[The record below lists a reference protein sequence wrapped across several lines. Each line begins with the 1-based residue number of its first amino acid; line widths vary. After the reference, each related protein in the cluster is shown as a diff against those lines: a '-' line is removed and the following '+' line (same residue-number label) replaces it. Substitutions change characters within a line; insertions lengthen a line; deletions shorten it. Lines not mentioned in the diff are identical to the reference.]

1 MKAAWIQYRKR
12 PVVLLFTHTLLM
24 AVIKMDWQKNLLVAA
39 ILATLLMLVIRWHEY
54 QEKLPVQTQVA
65 TQTTTNTD
73 SIPAATAASSDIPV
87 AANSSAE
94 TPAAP
99 LAVNQLI
106 KVKTDSF
113 DLVINPLGGDIVQLA
128 LPRYFLKLNT
138 PDQPFVLLDNR
149 DNHTYLAQSGLIGTN
164 GTDTAQGRPVFTS
177 EKTAY
182 ALADGDNQLT
192 VDLLLQ
198 QGDVTITKRFTFT
211 RGEYLIKV
219 DYLIDNKSANP
230 WSAQLYGQIKRDSQN
245 FVKVSALE
253 MNPFLGAAITTQEEN
268 YKKMTFAKIAEGE
281 YKTSHKGGW
290 VAMVQ
295 HYFISAWIPDANSDN
310 SYSLRKLGSNDL
322 YLLGFTGKVTE
333 VAPGT
338 QASISASFYAGPKDT
353 ERLEQISPHLD
364 LTVDY
369 GWLWWVSK
377 PLFIVLKWIHGVV
390 GNWGLAII
398 GLTLFVKL
406 LFFKLSATSYKSMA
420 KMRKLAPKLA
430 EMKERYGD
438 DRQKFSQEMM
448 KMYKTEKVNPFGGCL
463 PLLIQMPV
471 FLALYYVLMESVELR
486 HSPFFGWIFDLSVK
500 DPYFVLPII
509 YGITMYFMQKLNPQP
524 ADPMQARIMQM
535 LPLIFTF
542 MFLWFPAGL
551 VLYWVTNNTLS
562 IIQQYIITKQ
572 IDAEPTAK

>member
-1 MKAAWIQYRKR
+1 
-12 PVVLLFTHTLLM
+12 M
-24 AVIKMDWQKNLLVAA
+24 AVIKMDWQKNLLIAA
-39 ILATLLMLVIRWHEY
+39 ILATLLMLVIRWNEY
-54 QEKLPVQTQVA
+54 QENLPTQTPVA
-65 TQTTTNTD
+65 TQATTNN
-73 SIPAATAASSDIPV
+73 SSLPAVSVANSDIPV
-87 AANSSAE
+87 AAN
-94 TPAAP
+94 TPAEAEKTT
-99 LAVNQLI
+99 LASTQLI
-106 KVKTDSF
+106 SVKTDSF

-128 LPRYFLKLNT
+128 LPRHFLKLDT

-164 GTDTAQGRPVFTS
+164 GTDTAQGRPLFSS
-177 EKTAY
+177 EKTEY
-182 ALADGDNQLT
+182 TLAEGEKQLV

-198 QGDVTITKRFTFT
+198 QGDVKITKRYTFT
-211 RGEYLIKV
+211 RGDYLINV
-219 DYLIDNKSANP
+219 EYLIDNKSTNI

-245 FVKVSALE
+245 FKKVSALE
-253 MNPFLGAAITTQEEN
+253 MNPFLGAAITTTDEN
-268 YKKMTFAKIAEGE
+268 YKKITFDDMAEKE
-281 YKTSHKGGW
+281 EKSVVQGGW

-295 HYFISAWIPDANSDN
+295 HYFISAWIPDAGSQNT
-310 SYSLRKLGSNDL
+310 YHLRKLGTNDL
-322 YLLGFTGKVTE
+322 YLMGFTGKVNE

-338 QASISASFYAGPKDT
+338 QGSISAGFYAGPKDT
-353 ERLEQISPHLD
+353 ERLEQISPYLD

-369 GWLWWVSK
+369 GWLWWVAK
-377 PLFIVLKWIHGVV
+377 PLFAVLKFIHNLV

-398 GLTLFVKL
+398 GLTLCVKL

-420 KMRKLAPKLA
+420 KMRKLAPKMA
-430 EMKERYGD
+430 ELKERLGD

-486 HSPFFGWIFDLSVK
+486 HSPFFGWILDLSVK

-524 ADPMQARIMQM
+524 TDPMQARIMQM
-535 LPLIFTF
+535 LPLVFTF

-572 IDAEPTAK
+572 IDAEPATK

>member
-1 MKAAWIQYRKR
+1 
-12 PVVLLFTHTLLM
+12 
-24 AVIKMDWQKNLLVAA
+24 MDWQKNLLIAA
-39 ILATLLMLVIRWHEY
+39 ILATLLMLVIRWNEY
-54 QEKLPVQTQVA
+54 QENLPTQTPVA
-65 TQTTTNTD
+65 TQATTNN
-73 SIPAATAASSDIPV
+73 SSLPAVSVANSDIPV
-87 AANSSAE
+87 AAN
-94 TPAAP
+94 TPAEAEKTT
-99 LAVNQLI
+99 LASTQLI
-106 KVKTDSF
+106 SVKTDSF

-128 LPRYFLKLNT
+128 LPRHFLKLDT

-164 GTDTAQGRPVFTS
+164 GTDTAQGRPLFSS
-177 EKTAY
+177 EKTEY
-182 ALADGDNQLT
+182 TLAEGEKQLV

-198 QGDVTITKRFTFT
+198 QGDVKITKRYTFT
-211 RGEYLIKV
+211 RGDYLINV
-219 DYLIDNKSANP
+219 EYLIDNKSTNI

-245 FVKVSALE
+245 FKKVSALE
-253 MNPFLGAAITTQEEN
+253 MNPFLGAAITTTDEN
-268 YKKMTFAKIAEGE
+268 YKKITFDDMAEKE
-281 YKTSHKGGW
+281 EKSVVQGGW

-295 HYFISAWIPDANSDN
+295 HYFISAWIPDAGSQNT
-310 SYSLRKLGSNDL
+310 YHLRKLGTNDL
-322 YLLGFTGKVTE
+322 YLMGFTGKVNE

-338 QASISASFYAGPKDT
+338 QGSISAGFYAGPKDT
-353 ERLEQISPHLD
+353 ERLEQISPYLD

-369 GWLWWVSK
+369 GWLWWVAK
-377 PLFIVLKWIHGVV
+377 PLFAVLKFIHNLV

-398 GLTLFVKL
+398 GLTLCVKL

-420 KMRKLAPKLA
+420 KMRKLAPKMA
-430 EMKERYGD
+430 ELKERLGD

-486 HSPFFGWIFDLSVK
+486 HSPFFGWILDLSVK

-524 ADPMQARIMQM
+524 TDPMQARIMQM
-535 LPLIFTF
+535 LPLVFTF

-572 IDAEPTAK
+572 IDAEPATK

>member
-1 MKAAWIQYRKR
+1 
-12 PVVLLFTHTLLM
+12 
-24 AVIKMDWQKNLLVAA
+24 MDWQKNLLIAA

-54 QEKLPVQTQVA
+54 QEQLPAQTPVA
-65 TQTTTNTD
+65 NQTTTNTG
-73 SIPAATAASSDIPV
+73 SIPAATAINSDIPV
-87 AANSSAE
+87 AANSLSEAE
-94 TPAAP
+94 KTTLAA
-99 LAVNQLI
+99 NQLI
-106 KVKTDSF
+106 QVKTDS
-113 DLVINPLGGDIVQLA
+113 LELTINPLGGDIVQLA
-128 LPRYFLKLNT
+128 LPRHFLKLDT

-164 GTDTAQGRPVFTS
+164 GTDTAQGRPLFTS
-177 EKTAY
+177 ETQTYSLK
-182 ALADGDNQLT
+182 DGENQLQ
-192 VDLLLQ
+192 VDLVLQ
-198 QGDVTITKRFTFT
+198 QGDVKITKRFTFT
-211 RGEYLIKV
+211 RGEYLINV
-219 DYLIDNKSANP
+219 EYLIDNKSANK

-253 MNPFLGAAITTQEEN
+253 MNPFLGAAITTTDEN

-281 YKTSHKGGW
+281 FKTSHQGGW

-295 HYFISAWIPDANSDN
+295 HYFISAWIPDPNSEN
-310 SYSLRKLGSNDL
+310 SYSLRKLVNNDL

-338 QASISASFYAGPKDT
+338 QGSISASFYAGPKDT

-377 PLFIVLKWIHGVV
+377 PLFWLMQQIHNLV

-398 GLTLFVKL
+398 GLTLCVKIV
-406 LFFKLSATSYKSMA
+406 FFKLSATSYKSMA
-420 KMRKLAPKLA
+420 KMRKLAPKMA
-430 EMKERYGD
+430 ELKERLGD

-486 HSPFFGWIFDLSVK
+486 HSPFFGWITDLSVK

-524 ADPMQARIMQM
+524 TDPMQARIMQM

-572 IDAEPTAK
+572 IDAEPAAK

>member
-1 MKAAWIQYRKR
+1 
-12 PVVLLFTHTLLM
+12 M
-24 AVIKMDWQKNLLVAA
+24 AVIKMDWQKNLLIAA
-39 ILATLLMLVIRWHEY
+39 ILATLLMLVIRWHEF
-54 QEKLPVQTQVA
+54 QENLPAQAPVAAQTSTSNGSV
-65 TQTTTNTD
+65 
-73 SIPAATAASSDIPV
+73 PAATSVANSDIPV
-87 AANSSAE
+87 AANSQSEAE
-94 TPAAP
+94 KTNQAAT
-99 LAVNQLI
+99 QLI
-106 KVKTDSF
+106 NVKTDSF
-113 DLVINPLGGDIVQLA
+113 DLTINPLGGDIVQLA
-128 LPRYFLKLNT
+128 LPRHYLKLDT

-149 DNHTYLAQSGLIGTN
+149 DNHTYLAQSGLIGAN
-164 GTDTAQGRPVFTS
+164 GTDTAQGRPLFSS

-182 ALADGDNQLT
+182 SLGEGENQLV
-192 VDLLLQ
+192 VDLHLQ
-198 QGDVTITKRFTFT
+198 QGEVKITKRFTFT
-211 RGEYLIKV
+211 RGDYLINV
-219 DYLIDNKSANP
+219 EYLIDNQSANT

-253 MNPFLGAAITTQEEN
+253 MNPYLGAAITTPEEN
-268 YKKMTFAKIAEGE
+268 YKKMTFEKIAEGE
-281 YKTSHKGGW
+281 FKTVEQGGW

-310 SYSLRKLGSNDL
+310 TYHLRKLGTNDL
-322 YLLGFTGKVTE
+322 YLLGFTGKVNE

-338 QASISASFYAGPKDT
+338 QGTISASFYAGPKDT
-353 ERLEQISPHLD
+353 ERLEQISPYLD

-377 PLFIVLKWIHGVV
+377 PLFWVLKFIHNIV

-406 LFFKLSATSYKSMA
+406 VFFKLSATSYKSMA
-420 KMRKLAPKLA
+420 KMRKLAPKMA
-430 EMKERYGD
+430 ELKERLGD

-486 HSPFFGWIFDLSVK
+486 HSPFFGWITDLSVK

-509 YGITMYFMQKLNPQP
+509 YGVTMYFMQKLNPQP
-524 ADPMQARIMQM
+524 TDPMQARIMQM
-535 LPLIFTF
+535 LPLVFTF

-562 IIQQYIITKQ
+562 ILQQYIITKQ
-572 IDAEPTAK
+572 IEAEDTK

>member
-1 MKAAWIQYRKR
+1 
-12 PVVLLFTHTLLM
+12 M
-24 AVIKMDWQKNLLVAA
+24 AVIKMDWQKNLLIAA

-54 QEKLPVQTQVA
+54 QEQLPAQTTVA
-65 TQTTTNTD
+65 TQTTTNTG
-73 SIPAATAASSDIPV
+73 SIPSATAINSDIPV
-87 AANSSAE
+87 AAANLSEAE
-94 TPAAP
+94 KTT
-99 LAVNQLI
+99 LASTQLI
-106 KVKTDSF
+106 NVKTDSF

-128 LPRYFLKLNT
+128 LPRHFLKLDT

-164 GTDTAQGRPVFTS
+164 GTDTAQGRPLFSS
-177 EKTAY
+177 EKNEYT
-182 ALADGDNQLT
+182 LADGEKQLV
-192 VDLLLQ
+192 VDLKLQ
-198 QGDVTITKRFTFT
+198 QGEVNITKRYTFT
-211 RGEYLIKV
+211 RGDYLINV
-219 DYLIDNKSANP
+219 EYLIDNKSANP

-253 MNPFLGAAITTQEEN
+253 MNPFLGAAITTAEEK
-268 YKKMTFAKIAEGE
+268 YKKITFADMAEKEEKVGVQ
-281 YKTSHKGGW
+281 GGW

-295 HYFISAWIPDANSDN
+295 HYFISAWIPDANSQN
-310 SYSLRKLGSNDL
+310 TYHLRKLGENDL
-322 YLLGFTGKVTE
+322 YLMGFTGKVNE

-338 QASISASFYAGPKDT
+338 QGTISAGFYAGPKDT
-353 ERLEQISPHLD
+353 ERLEQISPYLD

-369 GWLWWVSK
+369 GWLWWVAK
-377 PLFIVLKWIHGVV
+377 PLFFVLKWIHGLV

-398 GLTLFVKL
+398 GLTLIVKA

-420 KMRKLAPKLA
+420 KMRKLAPKMA
-430 EMKERYGD
+430 ELKERLGD

-524 ADPMQARIMQM
+524 TDPMQARIMQM

-572 IDAEPTAK
+572 IDAEPAAK

>member
-1 MKAAWIQYRKR
+1 
-12 PVVLLFTHTLLM
+12 M
-24 AVIKMDWQKNLLVAA
+24 AVIKMDWQKNLLIAA
-39 ILATLLMLVIRWHEY
+39 ILATLLMLVIRWHEF
-54 QEKLPVQTQVA
+54 QENLPAQAPVA
-65 TQTTTNTD
+65 TQT
-73 SIPAATAASSDIPV
+73 SSSAGAVPAAATPTNSDIPV
-87 AANSSAE
+87 ASGTLSE
-94 TPAAP
+94 TEKVTLAA
-99 LAVNQLI
+99 NQLI
-106 KVKTDSF
+106 SVKTDSF
-113 DLVINPLGGDIVQLA
+113 DLTINPLGGDIVQVA
-128 LPRYFLKLNT
+128 LPRHYLKLNT

-149 DNHTYLAQSGLIGTN
+149 DNHTYLAQSGLIGIN
-164 GTDTAQGRPVFTS
+164 GTDTAQGRPLFNS

-182 ALADGDNQLT
+182 SLAEGDKQLV
-192 VDLLLQ
+192 VDLHFQ
-198 QGDVTITKRFTFT
+198 QGEVKITKRFTFT
-211 RGEYLIKV
+211 RGDYLINIE
-219 DYLIDNKSANP
+219 YLIDNQSANT

-253 MNPFLGAAITTQEEN
+253 MNPFLGAAITTPEEN
-268 YKKMTFAKIAEGE
+268 YKKMTFAKIAEADF
-281 YKTSHKGGW
+281 KTTEKGGW

-295 HYFISAWIPDANSDN
+295 HYFISAWIPDANSEN
-310 SYSLRKLGSNDL
+310 TYHLRKLGTNDL
-322 YLLGFTGKVTE
+322 YLLGFTGKVNE

-338 QASISASFYAGPKDT
+338 QGTINAGFYAGPKDT
-353 ERLEQISPHLD
+353 ERLEQISPHLN

-369 GWLWWVSK
+369 GWLWWVSQ
-377 PLFIVLKWIHGVV
+377 PLFWLLQQIHNLV

-398 GLTLFVKL
+398 GLTLCVKL

-420 KMRKLAPKLA
+420 KMRKLAPKMA
-430 EMKERYGD
+430 ELKERLGD

-486 HSPFFGWIFDLSVK
+486 HAPFFGWIADLSVK

-524 ADPMQARIMQM
+524 TDPMQARIMQM

-572 IDAEPTAK
+572 IDAEPAAK

>member
-1 MKAAWIQYRKR
+1 
-12 PVVLLFTHTLLM
+12 M
-24 AVIKMDWQKNLLVAA
+24 AVIKMDWQKNLLIAA

-54 QEKLPVQTQVA
+54 QEQLPTQTPVA
-65 TQTTTNTD
+65 TQTTTNTG
-73 SIPAATAASSDIPV
+73 SIPPATAINSDVPV
-87 AANSSAE
+87 AANSLSEAE
-94 TPAAP
+94 KTTLAA
-99 LAVNQLI
+99 NQLI
-106 KVKTDSF
+106 QVKTDS
-113 DLVINPLGGDIVQLA
+113 LELTINPLGGDIVQLA
-128 LPRYFLKLNT
+128 LPRHFLKLDT

-164 GTDTAQGRPVFTS
+164 GTDTAQGRPLFTS
-177 EKTAY
+177 ETQTYSLK
-182 ALADGDNQLT
+182 DGENQLQ
-192 VDLLLQ
+192 VDLVLQ
-198 QGDVTITKRFTFT
+198 QGDVKITKRFTFT
-211 RGEYLIKV
+211 RGEYLINV
-219 DYLIDNKSANP
+219 EYLIDNKSENK

-253 MNPFLGAAITTQEEN
+253 MNPFLGAAITTTDEN

-281 YKTSHKGGW
+281 FKTSHQGGW

-295 HYFISAWIPDANSDN
+295 HYFISAWIPDPNSEN
-310 SYSLRKLGSNDL
+310 SYSLRKLVNNDL

-338 QASISASFYAGPKDT
+338 QGSISASFYAGPKDT

-377 PLFIVLKWIHGVV
+377 PLFWLMQQIHNLV

-398 GLTLFVKL
+398 GLTLCVKIV
-406 LFFKLSATSYKSMA
+406 FFKLSATSYKSMA
-420 KMRKLAPKLA
+420 KMRKLAPKMA
-430 EMKERYGD
+430 ELKERLGD

-486 HSPFFGWIFDLSVK
+486 HSPFFGWILDLSVK

-524 ADPMQARIMQM
+524 TDPMQARIMQM

-572 IDAEPTAK
+572 IDAEPAAK

>member
-1 MKAAWIQYRKR
+1 
-12 PVVLLFTHTLLM
+12 M
-24 AVIKMDWQKNLLVAA
+24 AVIKMDWQKNLLIAA
-39 ILATLLMLVIRWHEY
+39 ILATLLMLVIRWNEY
-54 QEKLPVQTQVA
+54 QENLPTQTPVA
-65 TQTTTNTD
+65 TQGTTNN
-73 SIPAATAASSDIPV
+73 SSLPAATAANSDIPV
-87 AANSSAE
+87 AAN
-94 TPAAP
+94 TPAEAEKTT
-99 LAVNQLI
+99 LASTQLI
-106 KVKTDSF
+106 SVKTDSF

-128 LPRYFLKLNT
+128 LPRHFLKLDT

-149 DNHTYLAQSGLIGTN
+149 DNHTYLAQSGLIGPN
-164 GTDTAQGRPVFTS
+164 GTDTAQGRPLFSS
-177 EKTAY
+177 EKTEY
-182 ALADGDNQLT
+182 ALVDGENQLV

-198 QGDVTITKRFTFT
+198 QGDVKITKRYTFT
-211 RGEYLIKV
+211 RGDYLINV
-219 DYLIDNKSANP
+219 EYLIDNKGTDT
-230 WSAQLYGQIKRDSQN
+230 WSAQFYGQIKRDSQN
-245 FVKVSALE
+245 FKKVSALE
-253 MNPFLGAAITTQEEN
+253 MNPFLGAAITTADEK
-268 YKKMTFAKIAEGE
+268 YKKITFDDMAEKE
-281 YKTSHKGGW
+281 EKSVVQGGW

-295 HYFISAWIPDANSDN
+295 HYFISAWIPDAESQNT
-310 SYSLRKLGSNDL
+310 YHLRKPGTNDL
-322 YLLGFTGKVTE
+322 YLMGFTGKVNE

-338 QASISASFYAGPKDT
+338 QGTISAGFYAGPKDT
-353 ERLEQISPHLD
+353 ERLEQISPYLD

-369 GWLWWVSK
+369 GWLWWIAQ
-377 PLFIVLKWIHGVV
+377 PLFAVLKFIHNLV

-398 GLTLFVKL
+398 GLTLCVKL

-420 KMRKLAPKLA
+420 KMRKLAPKMA
-430 EMKERYGD
+430 ELKERLGD

-486 HSPFFGWIFDLSVK
+486 HSPFFGWITDLSVK

-524 ADPMQARIMQM
+524 TDPMQARIMQM
-535 LPLIFTF
+535 LPLVFTF

-572 IDAEPTAK
+572 IDAEPAAK

>member
-1 MKAAWIQYRKR
+1 
-12 PVVLLFTHTLLM
+12 M
-24 AVIKMDWQKNLLVAA
+24 AVIKMDWQKNLLIAA
-39 ILATLLMLVIRWHEY
+39 ILATLLMLVIRWHEF
-54 QEKLPVQTQVA
+54 QENLPAQAPVA
-65 TQTTTNTD
+65 TQTSSSAGTVPT
-73 SIPAATAASSDIPV
+73 AATPANSDIPV
-87 AANSSAE
+87 ASGTLSE
-94 TPAAP
+94 TEKVTLAA
-99 LAVNQLI
+99 NQLI
-106 KVKTDSF
+106 SVKTDSF
-113 DLVINPLGGDIVQLA
+113 DLTINPLGGDIVQVA
-128 LPRYFLKLNT
+128 LPRHYLKLNT

-149 DNHTYLAQSGLIGTN
+149 DNHTYLAQSGLIGIN
-164 GTDTAQGRPVFTS
+164 GTDTAQGRPLFSS

-182 ALADGDNQLT
+182 SLAEGDKHLV
-192 VDLLLQ
+192 VDLHFQ
-198 QGDVTITKRFTFT
+198 QGEVKITKRFTFT
-211 RGEYLIKV
+211 RGDYLINIE
-219 DYLIDNKSANP
+219 YLIDNQSATT

-253 MNPFLGAAITTQEEN
+253 MNPFLGAAITTPEEN
-268 YKKMTFAKIAEGE
+268 YKKMTFAKIAEADF
-281 YKTSHKGGW
+281 KTTEKGGW

-295 HYFISAWIPDANSDN
+295 HYFISAWIPDANSEN
-310 SYSLRKLGSNDL
+310 TYHLRKLGTNDL
-322 YLLGFTGKVTE
+322 YLLGFTGKVNE

-338 QASISASFYAGPKDT
+338 QGTINAGFYAGPKDT
-353 ERLEQISPHLD
+353 ERLEQISPHLN

-369 GWLWWVSK
+369 GWLWWVSQ
-377 PLFIVLKWIHGVV
+377 PLFWLLQQIHNLV

-398 GLTLFVKL
+398 GLTLCVKL

-420 KMRKLAPKLA
+420 KMRKLAPKMA
-430 EMKERYGD
+430 ELKERLGD

-486 HSPFFGWIFDLSVK
+486 HAPFFGWIADLSVK

-524 ADPMQARIMQM
+524 TDPMQARIMQM

-572 IDAEPTAK
+572 IDAEPAAK

>member
-1 MKAAWIQYRKR
+1 
-12 PVVLLFTHTLLM
+12 M
-24 AVIKMDWQKNLLVAA
+24 AVIKMDWQKNLLIAA
-39 ILATLLMLVIRWHEY
+39 ILATLLMLVIRWNEY
-54 QEKLPVQTQVA
+54 QENLPTQTPVA
-65 TQTTTNTD
+65 TQATTNN
-73 SIPAATAASSDIPV
+73 SSLPAATAANSDIPV
-87 AANSSAE
+87 AANSPAE
-94 TPAAP
+94 AEKTT
-99 LAVNQLI
+99 LASTQLI
-106 KVKTDSF
+106 SVKTDSF

-128 LPRYFLKLNT
+128 LPRHFLKLDT

-164 GTDTAQGRPVFTS
+164 GTDTAQGRPLFSS
-177 EKTAY
+177 EKTEY
-182 ALADGDNQLT
+182 TLADGEKQLV

-198 QGDVTITKRFTFT
+198 QGDVKITKRYTFT
-211 RGEYLIKV
+211 RGDYLINV
-219 DYLIDNKSANP
+219 EYLIDNKSTNI

-253 MNPFLGAAITTQEEN
+253 MNPFLGAAITTADEK
-268 YKKMTFAKIAEGE
+268 YKKVTFSDMAEKEEKVGVQ
-281 YKTSHKGGW
+281 GGW

-295 HYFISAWIPDANSDN
+295 HYFISAWIPDSASQNT
-310 SYSLRKLGSNDL
+310 YHLRKLGENDL
-322 YLLGFTGKVTE
+322 YLMGFTGKINE

-338 QASISASFYAGPKDT
+338 QGIISAGFYAGPKDT
-353 ERLEQISPHLD
+353 ERLEQISPYLD

-369 GWLWWVSK
+369 GWLWWVAK
-377 PLFIVLKWIHGVV
+377 PLFFVLKWIHGLV

-398 GLTLFVKL
+398 GLTLIVKA

-420 KMRKLAPKLA
+420 KMRKLAPKMA
-430 EMKERYGD
+430 ELKERLGD

-486 HSPFFGWIFDLSVK
+486 HSPFFGWILDLSVK

-524 ADPMQARIMQM
+524 TDPMQARIMQM

-572 IDAEPTAK
+572 IDAEPAAK